1 MGVGGVVNSTAL
13 VVFFYLP
20 SLGFSSQHSWMSLN
34 TILWVTCD
42 PEDHRRF
49 MGDQ

>member
-20 SLGFSSQHSWMSLN
+20 SLWLRTFLDVLKH
-34 TILWVTCD
+34 
-42 PEDHRRF
+42 RF
-49 MGDQ
+49 MGNL